1 MNKTIIIID
10 AFLESPTR
18 LELFEPVLNQVKKIG
33 LPILL
38 ISNSPVPASIQK
50 EVDYFIFD
58 KRNLLFQDEYESY
71 PFCNF
76 WFKDNGFTYEHHVF
90 SKQKHALS
98 VLCNLTKCT
107 NFAIEQGY
115 KKFIRIE
122 WDFLINDKDLPKL
135 KELIFDFA
143 NSDKKGYFIY
153 NPSNGEG
160 LKDLPYHFWMVDLD
174 FWKEKF
180 PRIHSEKDYQDFIF
194 TKNGNKKFEIAERVS
209 YLAFRDSF
217 SEMTLIDE
225 SDFFKDLSANS
236 SVNFVTSDVNFLPP
250 CSSGVCRGLSKV
262 YRNGSATGELVL
274 ISWNRIS
281 KETDI
286 IEYSILF
293 TGSVQNYRHE
303 TPYMCWNLSGIKD
316 FDFSKFPITL
326 KMNNGFEKIYNSEK
340 EINSLFI
347 VN

>member
-71 PFCNF
+71 PFCN
-76 WFKDNGFTYEHHVF
+76 
-90 SKQKHALS
+90 
-98 VLCNLTKCT
+98 LTKCT

-135 KELIFDFA
+135 KQLIFDFA

-194 TKNGNKKFEIAERVS
+194 AKNGNKKFEIAERVS

-236 SVNFVTSDVNFLPP
+236 SVNFVTSDINFLPP